1 MQYSIFKIDSCIPCA
16 LVEQLITFIKFIL
29 FINIIYINKYY
40 IKFIFIIYLYT
51 MDGVENQTYPAEKL
65 DRIRPSRRGVFKNP
79 VSMHTFYAFIRS
91 ICTTTTT
98 QIITPIGT
106 ATAAATA
113 DAAPATAAA
122 TADTADAAAATAAAT
137 AAELPHN
144 STFFTLDIIAFK
156 RGIFMGAIDP
166 FMKTL
171 ANEYYHERCRFYANR
186 CMSTPSAYAQF
197 VQVIRHICKDNGIV
211 MISSLKYEQ
220 SQSNRV
226 YHIEQMR
233 ECEIE

>member
-1 MQYSIFKIDSCIPCA
+1 
-16 LVEQLITFIKFIL
+16 
-29 FINIIYINKYY
+29 
-40 IKFIFIIYLYT
+40 

-122 TADTADAAAATAAAT
+122 TADA

-156 RGIFMGAIDP
+156 RGIFMGTIDP